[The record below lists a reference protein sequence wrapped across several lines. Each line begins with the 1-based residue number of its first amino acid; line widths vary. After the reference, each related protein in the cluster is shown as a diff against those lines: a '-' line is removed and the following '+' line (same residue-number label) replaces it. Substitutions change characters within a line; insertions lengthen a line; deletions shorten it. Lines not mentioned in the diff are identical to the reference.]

1 MIWRFLLAVVLLVV
15 VVGGIVGFNMFRAK
29 MIAGYFAGMTPP
41 PVTVSTVDV
50 EPITWKPGLE
60 AIGTVGA
67 AQGVDLA
74 VETAGIVQSVLFQAN
89 DHVEQ
94 GQHLAQID
102 DAVERADLAAAQ
114 AELDLAET
122 QLTRQRELRER
133 GVIAIN
139 DLDVAQATASS
150 AQSQVNK
157 LTAVMNQK
165 SLEAPFGGTIGI
177 PQIDPGQ
184 FVSPGDVYA
193 TLQDLSKMRVD
204 FSVPEQQI
212 RLIRIGMPVTASTE
226 VGGVTLTGQISA
238 IEPRI
243 DPNSRLVTV
252 RAELDNPAEAVN
264 PGQFMR
270 VRVELPEEQNVI
282 ALPQTVLSST
292 LYGDSVFAVRTEG
305 EGDQAKKTV
314 EQVFVQA
321 GRRSLGLVE
330 IVSGLK
336 PGDVVVSAGQN
347 RLSGGATVVIDNT
360 VNPAAPPAPPAAAG
374 EGGQPEQSGQPEQTG
389 QPAQPEQRAQ
399 SGQPAPSDQP
409 AESGQPAAPAAPA
422 D

>member
-29 MIAGYFAGMTPP
+29 MIAGYFAGMQPP

-60 AIGTVGA
+60 AIGTAGA

-74 VETAGIVQSVLFQAN
+74 VETSGIVQSVLFQAN

-102 DAVERADLAAAQ
+102 DAIERADLAAAQ
-114 AELDLAET
+114 AELDLAKT
-122 QLTRQRELRER
+122 QLLRQQELRER

-150 AQSQVNK
+150 AQSQVTK
-157 LTAVMNQK
+157 LTAVMSQK

-184 FVSPGDVYA
+184 FVSPGTVYA
-193 TLQDLSKMRVD
+193 TLQDLSRMRVD

-212 RLIRIGMPVTASTE
+212 RLLSIGMPVTASSE
-226 VGGVTLTGQISA
+226 VGDVTLTGQISA

-252 RAELDNPAEAVN
+252 RAELDNPGEAVN

-292 LYGDSVFAVRTEG
+292 LYGDSVFAVRTSG

-336 PGDVVVSAGQN
+336 AGDVVVSAGQN
-347 RLSGGATVVIDNT
+347 RLAGGATVVVDNT
-360 VNPAAPPAPPAAAG
+360 VNPAAPPAQPGAA
-374 EGGQPEQSGQPEQTG
+374 EETD
-389 QPAQPEQRAQ
+389 QPAQSGEPTQ
-399 SGQPAPSDQP
+399 SGEP
-409 AESGQPAAPAAPA
+409 AESDQPAAPAAPA
-422 D
+422 N